1 MTAFV
6 VPEELDGIT
15 VQNFLRRHCQVSA
28 RLLARLKRVENGM
41 TVSGKTVRSI
51 DILHSGDEIV
61 LCFPQDETEI
71 VPVETAIDIIYEDEY
86 ILAVSKPPFM
96 PVHPVHEH
104 QLDTLAN
111 GVMYHARTMGEN
123 YTFRAVNRLDK
134 DTSGIVLIAKSG
146 YAHTFLSANTEKKY
160 YALCEGEITGSGTI
174 DSPIRIKEGHTIQ
187 RESGNGGVRAVTH
200 YTALEFRY
208 GHTLLEIK
216 LETGR
221 THQIRTHFSG
231 ICHPLAGDDMYG
243 GSRKYFE
250 RQCLHCAELKTV
262 HPMTRKTLT
271 FFSPPEDWFGILEES
286 IKKESHQST
295 A

>member
-1 MTAFV
+1 MAVFV

-61 LCFPQDETEI
+61 LCFPQDDTEI
-71 VPVETAIDIIYEDEY
+71 VPVEMPIEVIFEDEY
-86 ILAVSKPPFM
+86 ILAVNKPPFM

-111 GVMYHARTMGEN
+111 AVMYYAVSKGEN
-123 YTFRAVNRLDK
+123 YTFRAVNRLDR
-134 DTSGIVLIAKSG
+134 DTSGIVLVAKNG
-146 YAHTFLSANTEKKY
+146 YTHTFLSSNAEKTY
-160 YALCEGEITGSGTI
+160 YALCEGEIKGSGTI

-200 YTALEFRY
+200 YAAIESRY
-208 GHTLLEIK
+208 GHTLLKIK

-231 ICHPLAGDDMYG
+231 ICHPLAGDEMYG

-250 RQCLHCAELKTV
+250 RQCLHCAEMKII
-262 HPMTRKTLT
+262 HPMTRRTLT
-271 FFSPPEDWFGILEES
+271 FFSPPENWLSVLEER
-286 IKKESHQST
+286 IKNESH
-295 A
+295 